1 MWVPQWR
8 SGPMTS
14 STQAAG
20 SKRAS
25 CRLVFFLQGGKLH
38 FLLHLLILEWCCLGI
53 PFTELEAVLC
63 SEKAV
68 SLLWYELSVRVT
80 GA

>member
-38 FLLHLLILEWCCLGI
+38 YLLHLLILEWCC
-53 PFTELEAVLC
+53 
-63 SEKAV
+63 
-68 SLLWYELSVRVT
+68 
-80 GA
+80 